1 MSKKKQIKHLYL
13 AAMLGLRLIS
23 QSTITKLG
31 LDLIQ
36 WKVYNTVLRY
46 LLLLSVVV
54 SYIAWA
60 LLYYL
65 IGLQNTKLPNGF
77 DVWKQILAYFNYSLL
92 K

>member
-1 MSKKKQIKHLYL
+1 
-13 AAMLGLRLIS
+13 MLGLRLIS